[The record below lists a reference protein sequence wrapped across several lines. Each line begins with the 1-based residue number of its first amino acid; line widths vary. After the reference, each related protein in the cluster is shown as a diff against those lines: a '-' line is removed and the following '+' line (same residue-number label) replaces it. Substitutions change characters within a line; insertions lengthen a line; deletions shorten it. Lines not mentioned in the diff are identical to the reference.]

1 MILSYMDEAG
11 GVSYA
16 KPDKSRF
23 FIRSAVMIAERDL
36 APYSRLI
43 TDLCGELP
51 SVRGKKLVFHTH
63 RIFHGQGGWE
73 IWEEPKRRELLYAV
87 TSMLNDSQIPVIYAC
102 VDKKRMVERYKSP
115 VNPHIMTFI
124 QVGEIV
130 ERWMQKNAK
139 EHHWLPCVGANDYN
153 REIEDMFVN
162 CRKFGA
168 PFGYWANKWKKAA
181 DVMAFTSAEK
191 SIVFQLSDLCA
202 FAVSRQMQNKE
213 HWGLYDAIESRI
225 FDFKLFPR

>member
-1 MILSYMDEAG
+1 MDEAG

-23 FIRSAVMIAERDL
+23 FIRSVVLIPERDL
-36 APYSRLI
+36 APHSRLI
-43 TDLCGELP
+43 TEVCGELP
-51 SVRGKKLVFHTH
+51 LLRGKRLVFHAQK
-63 RIFHGQGGWE
+63 IFHGQDGWE
-73 IWEEPKRRELLYAV
+73 VWDEPRRRALLHSIAGV
-87 TSMLNDSQIPVIYAC
+87 LTGSQIPVIYAC
-102 VDKKRMVERYKSP
+102 VDKKRMVEKYKSP

-130 ERWMQKNAK
+130 ERWMHKYAK

-153 REIEDMFVN
+153 REIEEMFIN
-162 CRKFGA
+162 YRQFGA

-181 DVMAFTSAEK
+181 DVMAFTSADK

-202 FAVSRQMQNKE
+202 FAISRHKQNKE
-213 HWGLYDAIESRI
+213 HWGLYDAIQPRI